1 MKKTA
6 RRAMIS
12 TICMLVVGVM
22 SLTGVTYAWFSQGTQ
37 AQVEEFTVNV
47 QTASGNL
54 MIGQA
59 SGTSISWG
67 NTITPFNASNPAGT
81 LAPASTIGTTTD
93 GAIAFYSASIN
104 EANAAQIKNVVAV
117 GESTQVGDQT
127 FKNYVKFNFYIDNST
142 NSEALPVYLD
152 ATSGVTGSDK
162 SELAARFAFV
172 AQGTF
177 KPTTGAAVTTS
188 NFALNG
194 NSAIIFEPNYNEHT
208 TNGAVYQAGT
218 TLGNTDGGAYVYH
231 GIKAAGATAD
241 TTYGRYTDETVL
253 AAVNTKLIGDTNA
266 IVTVPA
272 NSYQMVTVYIW
283 LEGQD
288 ADCLNDVAGAAFNVN
303 LKLTLTQP
311 GSEESN

>member
-47 QTASGNL
+47 QTASGSL

-67 NTITPFNASNPAGT
+67 NTITPFSSSNPAGT
-81 LAPASTIGTTTD
+81 LAPVSTVGTTTA

-104 EANAAQIKNVVAV
+104 EANAAQIKNVVSV
-117 GESTQVGDQT
+117 GETTTVGDQT
-127 FKNYVKFNFYIDNST
+127 YKNYVKFNFFIDNST

-152 ATSGVTGSDK
+152 ATSGVTGSNK

-172 AQGTF
+172 PQSTF
-177 KPTTGAAVTTS
+177 TPTEGVAVTTN
-188 NFALNG
+188 NFSLTG
-194 NSAIIFEPNYNEHT
+194 TSATIFEPNHDTHT

-218 TLGNTDGGAYVYH
+218 TLGNTAGGAYVYH
-231 GIKAAGATAD
+231 GIKAEGESAD
-241 TTYGRYTDETVL
+241 TTYGRYTDATVL
-253 AAVNTKLIGDTNA
+253 AAVNTKLIGDENA

-311 GSEESN
+311 GTEENA